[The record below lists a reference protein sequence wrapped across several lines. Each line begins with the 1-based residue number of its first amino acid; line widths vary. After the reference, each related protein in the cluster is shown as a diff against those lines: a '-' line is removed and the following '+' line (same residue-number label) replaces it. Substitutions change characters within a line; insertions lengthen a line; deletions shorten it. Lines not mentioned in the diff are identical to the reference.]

1 MTQFF
6 DVRANPFTGSLD
18 AITAEAITDAR
29 AATATVAVLNA
40 TTACDLNGKA
50 VVAVDLRSAAFT
62 GTVVFEG
69 TIDGANW
76 FALTGLVGT
85 VTVSLVT
92 GAGVVNTQ
100 VVVGVSGYR
109 SFRVR
114 VSAFT
119 SGSLTVALR
128 ASQSDYALLATP
140 PPAPFCVTAT
150 AAVNTAV
157 TLTVAANPAGLFHL
171 FTRIHI
177 KRFFVTAGLGGI
189 APTLVTTTNLPGS
202 LAFSF
207 GTAGAI
213 GTTLEEVLQPA
224 SPIKASASATATTIV
239 CPASTDTIWRVTA
252 HYLLG
257 G

>member
-1 MTQFF
+1 MTQLF
-6 DVRANPFTGSLD
+6 DVRGNPFAGQLD
-18 AITAEAITDAR
+18 AITGETITDAR
-29 AATATVAVLNA
+29 AATATVSALNA
-40 TTACDLNGKA
+40 TTTCDLNGKT
-50 VVAVDLRSAAFT
+50 VVGIDLRSAAFT
-62 GTVVFEG
+62 GTVVFEA
-69 TIDGANW
+69 TIDGVNW

-100 VVVGVSGYR
+100 VMVGVSGFR

-119 SGSLTVALR
+119 SGSLVVALR
-128 ASQSDYALLATP
+128 ASISDYAILATP
-140 PPAPFCVTAT
+140 SPAPFCVTAT

-157 TLTVAANPAGLFHL
+157 TLTMAANPAGLFHL

-177 KRFFVTAGLGGI
+177 KRFFVTVGLAG
-189 APTLVTTTNLPGS
+189 ATPTLVTTTNLPGS

-213 GTTLEEVLQPA
+213 GTTLEEVLEPA
-224 SPIKASASATATTIV
+224 SPIKASAAATATTIV

>member
-1 MTQFF
+1 MTQLF
-6 DVRANPFTGSLD
+6 DVRGNPFNGSLD

-62 GTVVFEG
+62 GTVVFEA

-128 ASQSDYALLATP
+128 ASQSDYAILATP
-140 PPAPFCVTAT
+140 APAPFCVTAT
-150 AAVNTAV
+150 GATGAAV
-157 TLTVAANPAGLFHL
+157 TLTIPANPAGLFHL

-177 KRFFVTAGLGGI
+177 KRFFSAAGL
-189 APTLVTTTNLPGS
+189 AAATPTLVTTTNLPGT

-213 GTTLEEVLQPA
+213 GTTNEEVLQPS
-224 SPIKASASATATTIV
+224 SPIKSVTAATATTIV
-239 CPASTDTIWRVTA
+239 CPASADTIWRVSA
-252 HYLLG
+252 IYLLG